1 MKSKLLKLYNVIVE
15 TRKNYFV
22 NYLFDTVWVLYLSLF
37 VLYIFE
43 ASNWEYWYL
52 SFSTL
57 ILVAINEF
65 FKKK

>member
-52 SFSTL
+52 LFSTL
-57 ILVAINEF
+57 VLCALNEF